1 MNILNHTNI
10 EPYSGSSFNVDYQ
23 DGTVKLTFLNGD
35 WISDDSNY
43 IDAFSRGLKD
53 LTYDSILIGGLGLGL
68 MSQWVKSN
76 TSCSK
81 IDVVENNSELIN
93 WVSSS
98 NYLDSSINIIEGD
111 ILNYT
116 TTSSYDLVLTDKWW
130 VATNTYPEDKQKV
143 ITNLSGSLE
152 TSGSMYF
159 PIANEFFS

>member
-1 MNILNHTNI
+1 MTILNHTNI
-10 EPYSGSSFNVDYQ
+10 QPYSGSSFTVGYQ
-23 DGTVKLTFLNGD
+23 DDTVKLTFSDGD

-43 IDAFSRGLKD
+43 IHAFSRGLQE
-53 LTYDSILIGGLGLGL
+53 LQYDSILIGGLGLGL
-68 MSQWVKSN
+68 MPQWVKNN

-116 TTSSYDLVLTDKWW
+116 TTSSYDLILTDIWW
-130 VATNTYPEDKQKV
+130 VTTNTYPEDKQKV
-143 ITNLSGSLE
+143 VTNLSGSLE
-152 TSGSMYF
+152 ISGSMYF